1 MRVRRCSDLVM
12 PSGKLLFALVVAS
25 FFASACSHRQHV
37 AQIPVQPPCCS
48 SAGDHTTRPPAE
60 QPGPQSSAAKALAR
74 YTEVGYASWYG
85 DPYHGRRAANGEVY
99 DKYKLTAAHLT
110 LPFGTQLKVTDLENN
125 RSVNV
130 RINDR
135 GPFVKG
141 RILDLS
147 LAAARQIQMVGPG
160 TALVRL
166 EILSLPAEPDFGAFA
181 VQVGAFRE
189 RAAAEKLRE
198 RLNRRYGNASIE
210 TAESEHGI
218 VYRVRLG
225 PKSSLSQ
232 ATQLA
237 RELDREMLLAFVV
250 RVDN

>member
-1 MRVRRCSDLVM
+1 M
-12 PSGKLLFALVVAS
+12 PSRKLLFGLALAA
-25 FFASACSHRQHV
+25 FLTSACSRHKHV
-37 AQIPVQPPCCS
+37 AQIRVPPPCCS
-48 SAGDHTTRPPAE
+48 SARTTRPPAD
-60 QPGPQSSAAKALAR
+60 QRGSDGRGSTAAR

-85 DPYHGRRAANGEVY
+85 DPYHGRKAANGEIY

-110 LPFGTQLKVTDLENN
+110 LPFGAQVKVTDLENN

-166 EILSLPAEPDFGAFA
+166 EVLSMPAEPDFGSFA
-181 VQVGAFRE
+181 VQVGAFHDRPT
-189 RAAAEKLRE
+189 AEKLRD
-198 RLNRRYGNASIE
+198 RMNRRYGNAFIE
-210 TAESEHGI
+210 TYQSETG
-218 VYRVRLG
+218 VMYRVRLG

-237 RELDREMLLAFVV
+237 GELGREMLHTFVV